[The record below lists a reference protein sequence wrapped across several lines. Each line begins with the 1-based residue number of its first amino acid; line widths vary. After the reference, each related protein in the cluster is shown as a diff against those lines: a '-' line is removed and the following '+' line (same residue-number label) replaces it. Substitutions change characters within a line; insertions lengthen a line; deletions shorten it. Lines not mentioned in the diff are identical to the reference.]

1 MVISPTRLQALIGV
15 WEDCRMLDGL
25 SRILRVV
32 ARRRGTATRGTTRDA
47 VTVGTRAVGVPDE
60 LGALAKRDAG

>member
-1 MVISPTRLQALIGV
+1 
-15 WEDCRMLDGL
+15 MLDGL